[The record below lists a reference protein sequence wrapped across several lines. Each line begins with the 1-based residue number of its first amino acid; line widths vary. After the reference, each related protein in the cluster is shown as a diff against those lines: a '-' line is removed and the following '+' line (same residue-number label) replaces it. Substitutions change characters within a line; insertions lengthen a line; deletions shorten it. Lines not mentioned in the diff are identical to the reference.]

1 MARIATSWNE
11 ISPGDIISF
20 KYKSKST
27 GKNRNQTILVL
38 NPKFVST
45 RSSIG
50 GAQEKVFHLIGLKL
64 AEQGIR
70 TIKEG
75 AKVVTQIFN
84 KLGTVVPIDAS
95 KDIYRVELRKADLFW
110 GGAKETVYR
119 RIRYL
124 LGKEPIYRTYDW
136 EIAKK
141 SGVYYESLPLPEST
155 KRQFFGTKDTD
166 GERVG

>member
-11 ISPGDIISF
+11 ISPGDIITF

-38 NPKFVST
+38 NPKWVST
-45 RSSIG
+45 RSRKGITE
-50 GAQEKVFHLIGLKL
+50 EKVFHLIGLKL

-75 AKVVTQIFN
+75 AKVVTQLFN
-84 KLGTVVPIDAS
+84 RLGTVVPIDES
-95 KDIYRVELRKADLFW
+95 KDIYRVDMKKADLFW

-136 EIAKK
+136 KEAKK
-141 SGVYYESLPLPEST
+141 NAVYYESIPLSEGS
-155 KRQFFGTKDTD
+155 KRQFFGTKNIE
-166 GERVG
+166 GEREG